1 MKGTLAAIALAFVA
15 TLPSACTGDTYG
27 RGIVSWTSYPYHG
40 WYNGFYGPF
49 HDGYWG
55 TDGYFYFR
63 LLAED
68 RFYRRDRARHFRREA
83 VHGNSAFRRFD
94 RNLTPPPRGTRMPN
108 FPRSRPPHR
117 GN

>member
-15 TLPSACTGDTYG
+15 TLPSACAGDTYG

-94 RNLTPPPRGTRMPN
+94 RNLTPPPRGTRMPS